1 MSDYNESAHA
11 PREKVV
17 VTGLGAVTPLGPN
30 VATSWEAL
38 LEGKSGVREITDE
51 WAADLPT
58 RVAAPL
64 PFDPLDSLDRVKARR
79 MDRSAQLGILAV
91 REAFADAGFGEN
103 GTSEVPAERLGV
115 VFGTGIG
122 GLSTV
127 VEQYKILEERGPSR
141 VNPLTVPMIMPNA
154 AAAVVGLELGA
165 RAGVHAPV
173 SACATSA
180 EAIAMGM
187 QMVRDGRADV
197 VVVGGTEAV
206 VNRLALA
213 AFSAMRAMSTRNDDP
228 TRASR
233 PYDIDRDGFVMGEG
247 AGALVLETEA
257 HAKARGARIYLELAG
272 AGMSADA
279 YHIAA
284 PEPEG
289 AGAAAAIRNA
299 LKDARVLPSDVVTV
313 NAHAT
318 STPLGDIA
326 ESKAIRAA
334 FGADADHI
342 AVTAPKSST
351 GHLLGGAG
359 VVESIFTILS
369 LINRI
374 VPATLNVDNM
384 DPEINLDVV
393 IGEPRKLGS
402 GRIAGLNNSFGFGG
416 HNVSVV
422 FVDEG

>member
-1 MSDYNESAHA
+1 MSDNNARD
-11 PREKVV
+11 PQPKVV
-17 VTGLGAVTPLGPN
+17 VTGIGAITPLGPN
-30 VATSWEAL
+30 AMASWEAL
-38 LEGKSGVREITDE
+38 LAGESGIQEITDE

-64 PFDPLDSLDRVKARR
+64 PFDPLDLGLDRVQARR
-79 MDRSAQLGILAV
+79 MDRSAQLGIIAV
-91 REAFADAGFGEN
+91 RQAMEDAGN
-103 GTSEVPAERLGV
+103 PEVAPERLGV

-127 VEQYKILEERGPSR
+127 VEQYKILEDRGPGR

-206 VNRLALA
+206 VNRLAMA
-213 AFSAMRAMSTRNDDP
+213 AFAAMRAMSTRNDEP
-228 TRASR
+228 KKASR
-233 PYDIDRDGFVMGEG
+233 PYDTGRDGFVMAEG
-247 AGALVLETEA
+247 AGALVIESEA
-257 HAKARGARIYLELAG
+257 HAKARGAHIYAELAG

-289 AGAAAAIRNA
+289 AGAAEAMRRAV
-299 LKDARVLPSDVVTV
+299 KDAGILPSDIVTV

-318 STPLGDIA
+318 STPLGDVA
-326 ESKAIRAA
+326 EAKAIRAA
-334 FGADADHI
+334 FGDDADHI

-359 VVESIFTILS
+359 VVESIWTILS
-369 LINRI
+369 LVNRI
-374 VPATLNVDNM
+374 VPATLNVDDL
-384 DPEINLDVV
+384 DPEINIDVV
-393 IGEPRKLGS
+393 RGEPRALPA

-422 FVDEG
+422 FVVE

>member
-1 MSDYNESAHA
+1 MSDYNESAQA
-11 PREKVV
+11 PRVKVV
-17 VTGLGAVTPLGPN
+17 VTGLGAVTPLGGD
-30 VATSWEAL
+30 VASTWDAL
-38 LEGKSGVREITDE
+38 LEGKSGIQEITDE

-64 PFDPLDSLDRVKARR
+64 HFDPLDRLDRVKARR

-91 REAFADAGFGEN
+91 REAFADADN
-103 GTSEVPAERLGV
+103 PDIPAERLGV

-127 VEQYKILEERGPSR
+127 VEQYDILQTRGPGR

-206 VNRLALA
+206 VNRLAMA
-213 AFSAMRAMSTRNDDP
+213 AFSAMRAMSTRNDDAAH
-228 TRASR
+228 ASR

-247 AGALVLETEA
+247 AGALVLESEA
-257 HAKARGARIYLELAG
+257 HAKARGARIYVELAG

-289 AGAAAAIRNA
+289 AGAALAMRRA
-299 LKDARVLPSDVVTV
+299 LDDARVAPGEVVTV

-326 ESKAIRAA
+326 EAKAIRAA

-342 AVTAPKSST
+342 AVTAPKSAT

-369 LINRI
+369 LVHRV
-374 VPATLNVDNM
+374 VPMTLNVDNL

-393 IGEPRKLGS
+393 RDEPRKLKS

-422 FVDEG
+422 FVDE